1 MTAQDR
7 ARVVELWIQVAKEC
21 RVLGNYASLRA
32 IVSALQSP
40 SISRLQK
47 TWGRVARKSSR
58 KLKRFV
64 KDQWVSRR
72 QLVKVRRRLHIWKEG
87 EREGRGP
94 GRMSFGSP
102 VT

>member
-47 TWGRVARKSSR
+47 TWGRVAR
-58 KLKRFV
+58 
-64 KDQWVSRR
+64 WV
-72 QLVKVRRRLHIWKEG
+72 
-87 EREGRGP
+87 GRAPSKHHQGGP
-94 GRMSFGSP
+94 DIPRTTAMDPSFS
-102 VT
+102 

>member
-1 MTAQDR
+1 VTS
-7 ARVVELWIQVAKEC
+7 ELRRTQGKPSSRPQALGTF
-21 RVLGNYASLRA
+21 RVLNKRHFAFNRPGFSFLL
-32 IVSALQSP
+32 SSP
-40 SISRLQK
+40 L
-47 TWGRVARKSSR
+47 RKSSR
-58 KLKRFV
+58 KLKRFI